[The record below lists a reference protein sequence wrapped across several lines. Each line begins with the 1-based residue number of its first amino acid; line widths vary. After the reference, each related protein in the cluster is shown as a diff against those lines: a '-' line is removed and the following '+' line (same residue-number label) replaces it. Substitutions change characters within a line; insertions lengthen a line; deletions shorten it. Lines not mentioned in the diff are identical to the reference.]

1 VQLRAAR
8 GRPLAPVAG
17 IRQPDPRMADLRPD
31 PDALLASLQREE
43 TRAARGRLKVF
54 FGMCPGVGKTFAML
68 RAAQKEIHDGVET
81 MVGVVETHGRV
92 ETEALLAGLPV
103 IPRKQIDHRGIA
115 LTEMDLEAALARK
128 PKLVLVDELAHTNAP
143 GSRHPK
149 RWQDVVE
156 LIEAGIDVYTTLNVQ
171 HIDSRSDAVRQITG
185 MPVHETVPDSVI
197 DLADEIELIDLTPSA
212 LLERLQEGKVYL
224 GDRAAV
230 ARENF
235 FKEAHLGAL
244 RELAL
249 RYTAERVDRQL
260 RDMRSG
266 DARRVVWRSGER
278 LLVAV
283 GSSPFSTQLVRWTRR
298 MSAAL
303 GAPWLAVHVE
313 SSKTLGAEEQRL
325 LDKNLALA
333 RELGAEV
340 VITHDEDAAA
350 ALVRLALEH
359 NATQIV
365 VGKPRGNRWL
375 EFLSGGSLVDRLARL
390 GGGIDIY
397 MVPAE
402 QKASRRFRFEWA
414 GHSRPT
420 EYAIVGGVV
429 VAVTVASWLVV
440 GTFGYR
446 SVGVLYLLA
455 VIGLSLRVGRGPVLV
470 AGLLGAAVWDY
481 LFIPP
486 QFTFVIGSIDD
497 IMLFAATIG
506 VSLVA
511 GQLTSRIRA
520 QGRNE
525 RMREERATALFHL
538 TRALAAAKTLDDAIF
553 AALRQT
559 DELFEA
565 QTSLALADENGGI
578 VPHFSGSYVLDEKE
592 RAVAEWVFRNRRVA
606 GRFTDTLP
614 SSAGYYVPLL
624 REGGAVGVL
633 GIRLPQEPR
642 GGTTAIRAP
651 QEKILTLAQRDL
663 IEVFAR
669 QLALSVERENLRA
682 AGENEKL
689 LAESEK
695 LHRVLLDSVSH
706 ELRTPLAVIAAV
718 FENFGGADAALRA
731 GLIAEGRT
739 AVDRLNRLVKNLLDQ
754 TRLESGALQ
763 PHRVWCSAQDL
774 LEAARASTRE
784 ALAGHPLE
792 IAVPDDMPSLFVD
805 FALTEET
812 LANLLL
818 NAAVHTP
825 AATPIFVTAGPE
837 RGGKRVF
844 FTVADRGPG
853 FPAAMRERLFKKF
866 VRGDAARAGGLGL
879 GLSIVRGFVTA
890 QGGEVVVGENP
901 GGGAVITIYLPH
913 RAAEDVPRE

>member
-1 VQLRAAR
+1 
-8 GRPLAPVAG
+8 
-17 IRQPDPRMADLRPD
+17 MADLRPD
-31 PDALLASLQREE
+31 PDALLASIQQEE
-43 TRAARGRLKVF
+43 KRAARGRLKVF

-68 RAAQKEIHDGVET
+68 RAAQKEMHDGVDAV
-81 MVGVVETHGRV
+81 VGVVETHGRV
-92 ETEALLAGLPV
+92 ETEALLAGLTV
-103 IPRKQIDHRGIA
+103 VPRKQIDHRGVA
-115 LTEMDLEAALARK
+115 LTEMDLEAVLARR

-156 LIEAGIDVYTTLNVQ
+156 LIEAGVDVYTTLNVQ

-212 LLERLQEGKVYL
+212 LLDRLEEGKVYL
-224 GDRAAV
+224 GDRAAA

-235 FKEAHLGAL
+235 FKEAHLAAL

-260 RDMRSG
+260 RDLRAS
-266 DARRVVWRSGER
+266 DVRRVVWRSGER

-283 GSSPFSTQLVRWTRR
+283 GASPFSTQLVRWTRR

-313 SSKTLGAEEQRL
+313 SAKTPNTEEQRL

-375 EFLSGGSLVDRLARL
+375 EFLRGGSLVDRLARL

-402 QKASRRFRFEWA
+402 QKARRRFQLEWA
-414 GHSRPT
+414 GHSRPV
-420 EYAIVGGVV
+420 EYAIVAGVV
-429 VAVTVASWLVV
+429 AAVTVVSWLIV

-470 AGLLGAAVWDY
+470 AGLLGAMVWDY

-486 QFTFVIGSIDD
+486 QFTFVIGSLDD

-520 QGRNE
+520 QSRNE

-538 TRALAAAKTLDDAIF
+538 TRALAAAKTLDDAVF
-553 AALRQT
+553 AALRQV

-565 QTSLALADENGGI
+565 QTSLALADENGEI
-578 VPHFSGSYVLDEKE
+578 VPHFAGSYVLDDKE
-592 RAVAEWVFRNRRVA
+592 RAVAEWVFRNRRMA

-624 REGGAVGVL
+624 REGGSVGVL
-633 GIRLPQEPR
+633 GIRLPEEKR
-642 GGTTAIRAP
+642 NLTSAIRRAD
-651 QEKILTLAQRDL
+651 ERTLTLAQRDL

-669 QLALSVERENLRA
+669 QLALSVEAETLRA
-682 AGENEKL
+682 AGEREKL

-695 LHRVLLDSVSH
+695 LYQVLLDSVSH
-706 ELRTPLAVIAAV
+706 ELRTPLSVMAAV
-718 FENFGGADAALRA
+718 FENIGRADAQLRTS
-731 GLIAEGRT
+731 LVAEGRT
-739 AVDRLNRLVKNLLDQ
+739 ALDRLNRLVKNLLDQ
-754 TRLESGALQ
+754 TRLESGALR
-763 PHRVWCSAQDL
+763 PHEVWCSAQEL
-774 LEAARASTRE
+774 VEAARASTQE

-792 IAVPDDMPSLFVD
+792 IVIPDDLPPLYAD
-805 FALTEET
+805 FALTEEA

-825 AATPIFVTAGPE
+825 SATPIFLTAGSE
-837 RGGKRVF
+837 RGGQRIF
-844 FTVADRGPG
+844 FTIADRGPG
-853 FPAAMRERLFKKF
+853 FPPAMRERLFKKF

-879 GLSIVRGFVTA
+879 GLSIVRGFIVA

-913 RAAEDVPRE
+913 RPAEAIPRE

>member
-1 VQLRAAR
+1 
-8 GRPLAPVAG
+8 
-17 IRQPDPRMADLRPD
+17 MADLRPN
-31 PDALLASLQREE
+31 PDAILASLQREE
-43 TRAARGRLKVF
+43 QRAARGRLKVF

-68 RAAQKEIHDGVET
+68 RAAQKEMRGGVDT
-81 MVGVVETHGRV
+81 VVGVVETHGRV
-92 ETEALLAGLPV
+92 ETEALLAGLTI
-103 IPRKQIDHRGIA
+103 IPRKQIEHRGIA
-115 LTEMDLEAALARK
+115 LTEMDLEAILARK

-149 RWQDVVE
+149 RWQDVIE
-156 LIEAGIDVYTTLNVQ
+156 LIEAGIDVTTTLNVQ

-185 MPVHETVPDSVI
+185 MPVHETVPDSVL
-197 DLADEIELIDLTPSA
+197 DLADEIELIDLPPSA

-224 GDRAAV
+224 GDRAA
-230 ARENF
+230 AAQANF
-235 FKEAHLGAL
+235 FKEAHLAAL

-260 RDMRSG
+260 RNMRAG

-313 SSKTLGAEEQRL
+313 SARALAPEEQRL

-350 ALVRLALEH
+350 ALVRLALDH

-375 EFLSGGSLVDRLARL
+375 EMLRGGSLVDRLARL

-402 QKASRRFRFEWA
+402 QKATRRFRFEWA

-420 EYAIVGGVV
+420 EYGIVAVAIT
-429 VAVTVASWLVV
+429 AVTVASWLLV
-440 GTFGYR
+440 GASGYR

-455 VIGLSLRVGRGPVLV
+455 VIGLSLRVGRGPVLA
-470 AGLLGAAVWDY
+470 AGLLGAAVWDF

-486 QFTFVIGSIDD
+486 QFTFVIGSFDD

-506 VSLVA
+506 VALVA
-511 GQLTSRIRA
+511 GQLTSRLRA
-520 QGRNE
+520 QSRNE
-525 RMREERATALFHL
+525 RLREERATALFHL
-538 TRALAAAKTLDDAIF
+538 TRSLAAAKTLDDAVF
-553 AALRQT
+553 AALRQI

-565 QTSLALADENGGI
+565 QTSLALADEAGGI
-578 VPHFSGSYVLDEKE
+578 VPHFAGSYVLDEKE
-592 RAVAEWVFRNRRVA
+592 RAVAEWVFRNRRPA

-633 GIRLPQEPR
+633 GIRLPQPER
-642 GGTTAIRAP
+642 TATSLRLPAERA
-651 QEKILTLAQRDL
+651 LTLAQRDL
-663 IEVFAR
+663 IDVFAR
-669 QLALSVERENLRA
+669 QLALSVERETLRA

-706 ELRTPLAVIAAV
+706 ELRTPLAVIGAV
-718 FENFGGADAALRA
+718 FENIGAADEALRA
-731 GLIAEGRT
+731 GLVAEGRT
-739 AVDRLNRLVKNLLDQ
+739 AVARLNRLVKNLLDQ

-763 PHRVWCSAQDL
+763 PHRVWCSAHDL
-774 LEAARASTRE
+774 LEAARQSVQE

-792 IAVPDDMPSLFVD
+792 LAVPEDMPPLFVD

-825 AATPIFVTAGPE
+825 AETPIFVTAGPE
-837 RGGKRVF
+837 RGSKRVF

-853 FPAAMRERLFKKF
+853 FPPAMRERLFKKF

-879 GLSIVRGFVTA
+879 GLSIVRGFVSA
-890 QGGEVVVGENP
+890 QGGDIVVGENP

-913 RAAEDVPRE
+913 REPEAVPRE

>member
-1 VQLRAAR
+1 MT
-8 GRPLAPVAG
+8 PSS
-17 IRQPDPRMADLRPD
+17 RPD
-31 PDALLASLQREE
+31 PDALLKSLQREE
-43 TRAARGRLKVF
+43 ARAARGRLKVF

-68 RAAQKEIHDGVET
+68 RSAQKEVIDGVDT
-81 MVGVVETHGRV
+81 VVGVVETHGRV
-92 ETEALLAGLPV
+92 ETEALLTGLTV
-103 IPRKQIDHRGIA
+103 VPRKQIDHRGVA
-115 LTEMDLEAALARK
+115 LTEMDLEAILARK

-149 RWQDVVE
+149 RWQDVIE
-156 LIEAGIDVYTTLNVQ
+156 LIEGGIDVYTTLNVQ

-185 MPVHETVPDSVI
+185 MPVHETVPDSVL

-212 LLERLQEGKVYL
+212 LLDRLQEGKVYL
-224 GDRAAV
+224 GDRAA
-230 ARENF
+230 AALDNF
-235 FKEAHLGAL
+235 FKEAHLAAL

-260 RDMRSG
+260 RDMRAG
-266 DARRVVWRSGER
+266 DARRIVWRSGER

-283 GSSPFSTQLVRWTRR
+283 GASPFSTQLVRWTRR

-313 SSKTLGAEEQRL
+313 SARTPSADEQRM

-375 EFLSGGSLVDRLARL
+375 EMLRGGSLVDRLARL

-397 MVPAE
+397 MVPGE
-402 QKASRRFRFEWA
+402 QKSGRRFRFEWA
-414 GHSRPT
+414 GHSRPV
-420 EYAIVGGVV
+420 EYAIVCGTIS
-429 VAVTVASWLVV
+429 AVTVASWLLV
-440 GTFGYR
+440 GAFGYR

-455 VIGLSLRVGRGPVLV
+455 VIGLSLRVGRGPVFV
-470 AGLLGAAVWDY
+470 AGILAAAVWDFV
-481 LFIPP
+481 FIPP
-486 QFTFVIGSIDD
+486 RFTFIIGSLDD
-497 IMLFAATIG
+497 AMLFAATIG

-511 GQLTSRIRA
+511 GQLTSRVRA
-520 QGRNE
+520 QSRNE
-525 RMREERATALFHL
+525 RMREERVTALFHL
-538 TRALAAAKTLDDAIF
+538 TRALAAAKTLDDAVF
-553 AALRQT
+553 SALRLS
-559 DELFEA
+559 DELFDA

-578 VPHFSGSYVLDEKE
+578 VPHFAGSYVLDEKE

-633 GIRLPQEPR
+633 GIRLPPPEKR
-642 GGTTAIRAP
+642 GATTAIRLQ
-651 QEKILTLAQRDL
+651 QERTLTLAQRDL

-706 ELRTPLAVIAAV
+706 ELRTPLAVISAV
-718 FENFGGADAALRA
+718 FENIGSADDALRA
-731 GLIAEGRT
+731 NLVTEGRT
-739 AVDRLNRLVKNLLDQ
+739 AVTRLNRLVKNLLDQ

-763 PHRVWCSAQDL
+763 PHRVWCSAHDL
-774 LEAARASTRE
+774 LEAAQESVRE
-784 ALAGHPLE
+784 ALAGHPVE
-792 IAVPDDMPSLFVD
+792 IAVPEDMPPLFVD

-825 AATPIFVTAGPE
+825 SETPIFVTAGPE

-853 FPAAMRERLFKKF
+853 FPPAMRERLFKKF

-890 QGGEVVVGENP
+890 QGGEIVVGENP

-913 RAAEDVPRE
+913 RQPEDVPRE

>member
-1 VQLRAAR
+1 M
-8 GRPLAPVAG
+8 
-17 IRQPDPRMADLRPD
+17 PDHRPD

-43 TRAARGRLKVF
+43 TRAARGQLKVF

-68 RAAQKEIHDGVET
+68 RAAQKEMRDGVKT
-81 MVGVVETHGRV
+81 VVGVVETHGRV
-92 ETEALLAGLPV
+92 ETEALLAGLTV
-103 IPRKQIDHRGIA
+103 VPRRQIDHRGIA
-115 LTEMDLEAALARK
+115 LTEMDLEGILSRR

-149 RWQDVVE
+149 RWQDVIE
-156 LIEAGIDVYTTLNVQ
+156 LLEAGLDVYTTLNVQ

-185 MPVHETVPDSVI
+185 MPVHETVPDSVL

-212 LLERLQEGKVYL
+212 LLDRLQEGKVYL
-224 GDRAAV
+224 GDRAA
-230 ARENF
+230 AAQENF
-235 FKEAHLGAL
+235 FKEAHVAAL

-260 RDMRSG
+260 RDLRAG
-266 DARRVVWRSGER
+266 GARRVVWRSGER

-313 SSKTLGAEEQRL
+313 SARTLAAEEQRL

-375 EFLSGGSLVDRLARL
+375 EMLRGGSLVDRLARL

-402 QKASRRFRFEWA
+402 QKASRRFRFEWT
-414 GHSRPT
+414 GHSRPV
-420 EYAIVGGVV
+420 EYAIVLGTVA
-429 VAVTVASWLVV
+429 AVTVVSWLLV
-440 GTFGYR
+440 GAFGYR

-455 VIGLSLRVGRGPVLV
+455 VIGLSLRVGRGPVLA
-470 AGLLGAAVWDY
+470 AGLLGAALWDFI
-481 LFIPP
+481 FIPP
-486 QFTFVIGSIDD
+486 RFTFVIGSFDD
-497 IMLFAATIG
+497 VMLFAATIG

-511 GQLTSRIRA
+511 GQLTSRLRA
-520 QGRNE
+520 QSRNE

-538 TRALAAAKTLDDAIF
+538 TRALAAAKTLDDAVF

-565 QTSLALADENGGI
+565 QTSLCLADENGGI

-624 REGGAVGVL
+624 QDGGAVGVL
-633 GIRLPQEPR
+633 GIRLPPAER
-642 GGTTAIRAP
+642 GATTTIRP
-651 QEKILTLAQRDL
+651 EERILTLAQRDL

-706 ELRTPLAVIAAV
+706 ELRTPLAVMAAV
-718 FENFGGADAALRA
+718 FENIGGADPALRA
-731 GLIAEGRT
+731 GLVTEGRT
-739 AVDRLNRLVKNLLDQ
+739 AVARLNRLVKNLLDQ

-763 PHRVWCSAQDL
+763 PHRVWCSAHDL
-774 LEAARASTRE
+774 LAAARASAGE

-792 IAVPDDMPSLFVD
+792 VAVPDDMPALFVD

-825 AATPIFVTAGPE
+825 ATTPIFVTAGPE

-890 QGGEVVVGENP
+890 QGGDVVVGENP